1 MRLVIER
8 VRTGETTKAPPS
20 TFFRTA
26 RDRRDGRP

>member
-8 VRTGETTKAPPS
+8 IRTGGTTKAPPS

-26 RDRRDGRP
+26 RDRRAGRP